1 MYYLPLA
8 VSASLLILLNKMT
21 VENYLE
27 TNLRQFS
34 PEVQEVVTQVLQLE
48 KKKLYQKA
56 PRHINEDVLK
66 VIKDV
71 VQ

>member
-1 MYYLPLA
+1 
-8 VSASLLILLNKMT
+8 MT
-21 VENYLE
+21 EGNYLE
-27 TNLRQFS
+27 ANLKQFS

-56 PRHINEDVLK
+56 PRHINEDILK
-66 VIKDV
+66 IIKDV